1 MSIAPLLTEPPSPPV
16 PPRLPAAARRLL
28 TGTALSAL
36 GNGLVLPFL
45 VVYLHDVR
53 GMSTAVAGLVVAW
66 QAVIGFAIAPLSGA
80 LVDRV
85 GPRRVVVVSPLIMA
99 CGAAGYALVQVPW
112 QAFATATV
120 LAVGGAAMWPAVS
133 TLMARI
139 VPEEQRQR
147 AFGLQFMLLNLGIGL
162 GGLISGLAVDTS
174 RPITFERLYLVDGL
188 TFLLYGLIVS
198 TLRDVGGPLPTNE
211 EHEQGGY
218 RDVLRDRA
226 MLRLSAVA
234 LVLLASGY
242 GALELGYPAF
252 VTQVLHVAPRVV
264 AFGFVANT
272 LAIVLGQMVAIRL
285 IQGRSRSRVLATVG
299 VLWAVSWGVLGL
311 AVPISTQAVVVT
323 LVLAAP
329 VVFALGETIFQPVM
343 PALVNELAPEHLRGR
358 YNAMSSL
365 VWNVAGVVGPAIA
378 GLLLGAH
385 LGGLWIAVV
394 VGGCLVAGA
403 AALRLRRTLTPAQDG
418 LLPAEVG

>member
-1 MSIAPLLTEPPSPPV
+1 MAPLLTEPPSPPA

-66 QAVIGFAIAPLSGA
+66 QAVIGFAVAPLSGA

-198 TLRDVGGPLPTNE
+198 TLRDVGGPLPTME

-272 LAIVLGQMVAIRL
+272 LAIVLGQMFAIRL

-394 VGGCLVAGA
+394 AGGCLVAGG

>member
-1 MSIAPLLTEPPSPPV
+1 VSIAPLLTEPPSPPA

-198 TLRDVGGPLPTNE
+198 TLRDVGGPLPTTE

-272 LAIVLGQMVAIRL
+272 LAIVLGQMFAIRL

-394 VGGCLVAGA
+394 AGGCLVAGG
-403 AALRLRRTLTPAQDG
+403 AALRLRRTLTPVQDG

>member
-1 MSIAPLLTEPPSPPV
+1 MAPLLTEPPSPPA
-16 PPRLPAAARRLL
+16 PPRLPVAARRLL

-53 GMSTAVAGLVVAW
+53 GMSTAVAGLVIAW

-85 GPRRVVVVSPLIMA
+85 GPRRVVVMSPLIMA

-198 TLRDVGGPLPTNE
+198 TLRDVGGPLPTTE

-272 LAIVLGQMVAIRL
+272 LAIVLGQMFAIRL

-394 VGGCLVAGA
+394 AGGCLVAGG

>member
-1 MSIAPLLTEPPSPPV
+1 VSIAPLLTEPPSPPA

-53 GMSTAVAGLVVAW
+53 GMSTAVAGLVIAW

-198 TLRDVGGPLPTNE
+198 TLRDVGGPLPTME

-272 LAIVLGQMVAIRL
+272 LAIVLGQMFAIRL

-394 VGGCLVAGA
+394 AGGCLVAGG
-403 AALRLRRTLTPAQDG
+403 AALRLRRTLTPVQDG

>member
-1 MSIAPLLTEPPSPPV
+1 MSSAPLLAEPPSPHAT
-16 PPRLPAAARRLL
+16 PRLPAAARRLL

-53 GMSTAVAGLVVAW
+53 GMSTSVAGLVIAW
-66 QAVIGFAIAPLSGA
+66 QAVIGFAIAPLAGA
-80 LVDRV
+80 LIDQV
-85 GPRRVVVVSPLIMA
+85 GPRRVVVVSPLVMA
-99 CGAAGYALVQVPW
+99 GGAAGYALVQVPW
-112 QAFATATV
+112 QAFTTATV
-120 LAVGGAAMWPAVS
+120 LAVGGAAMWPGVS

-198 TLRDVGGPLPTNE
+198 TLRDVGGPLPATK

-252 VTQVLHVAPRVV
+252 VTQVLHVAPRVI

-272 LAIVLGQMVAIRL
+272 LAIVLGQMFAIRL

-311 AVPISTQAVVVT
+311 AVPISTQVVVVT
-323 LVLAAP
+323 LVLVAP

-343 PALVNELAPEHLRGR
+343 PALVNELAPAHLRGR

-394 VGGCLVAGA
+394 AGGCLVAGA
-403 AALRLRRTLTPAQDG
+403 AALRLRRALTPAQDG

>member
-1 MSIAPLLTEPPSPPV
+1 VSIAPLLTEPPSPPA

-198 TLRDVGGPLPTNE
+198 TLRDVGGPLPTME

-272 LAIVLGQMVAIRL
+272 LAIVLGQMFAIRL

-385 LGGLWIAVV
+385 HGGLWIAVV
-394 VGGCLVAGA
+394 AGGCLVAGG
-403 AALRLRRTLTPAQDG
+403 AALRLRRTLTPVQDG

>member
-1 MSIAPLLTEPPSPPV
+1 MSTAPVLAEPPSASA

-80 LVDRV
+80 LIDRV
-85 GPRRVVVVSPLIMA
+85 GPRLVVVVSPLVMA

-198 TLRDVGGPLPTNE
+198 TLRDVGGPLPATE
-211 EHEQGGY
+211 EHEKGGY

-272 LAIVLGQMVAIRL
+272 LAIVLGQMFAIRL

-311 AVPISTQAVVVT
+311 AVPISTQAVVIT

-329 VVFALGETIFQPVM
+329 VVFALGETIFQPVL

-385 LGGLWIAVV
+385 LGGLWIGVV
-394 VGGCLVAGA
+394 AGGCLVAGA

>member
-1 MSIAPLLTEPPSPPV
+1 MTWAV
-16 PPRLPAAARRLL
+16 RCRR
-28 TGTALSAL
+28 T
-36 GNGLVLPFL
+36 
-45 VVYLHDVR
+45 
-53 GMSTAVAGLVVAW
+53 
-66 QAVIGFAIAPLSGA
+66 
-80 LVDRV
+80 
-85 GPRRVVVVSPLIMA
+85 
-99 CGAAGYALVQVPW
+99 
-112 QAFATATV
+112 
-120 LAVGGAAMWPAVS
+120 
-133 TLMARI
+133 
-139 VPEEQRQR
+139 
-147 AFGLQFMLLNLGIGL
+147 
-162 GGLISGLAVDTS
+162 
-174 RPITFERLYLVDGL
+174 
-188 TFLLYGLIVS
+188 
-198 TLRDVGGPLPTNE
+198 E

>member
-1 MSIAPLLTEPPSPPV
+1 MSIAPLLTEPPSPPA

-53 GMSTAVAGLVVAW
+53 GMSTAVAGLVIAW

-198 TLRDVGGPLPTNE
+198 TLRDVGGPLPTME

-272 LAIVLGQMVAIRL
+272 LAIVLGQMFAIRL

-394 VGGCLVAGA
+394 AGGCLVAGG
-403 AALRLRRTLTPAQDG
+403 AALRLRRTLTPVQDG

>member
-1 MSIAPLLTEPPSPPV
+1 MAPLLTEPPSPPA

-198 TLRDVGGPLPTNE
+198 TLRDVGGPLPTTE

-272 LAIVLGQMVAIRL
+272 LAIVLGQMFAIRL

-394 VGGCLVAGA
+394 AGGCLVAGG
-403 AALRLRRTLTPAQDG
+403 AALRLRRTLTPVQDG

>member
-1 MSIAPLLTEPPSPPV
+1 MSIAPLLTEPPSPPA

-198 TLRDVGGPLPTNE
+198 TLRDVGGPLPTTE

-272 LAIVLGQMVAIRL
+272 LAIVLGQMFAIRL

-394 VGGCLVAGA
+394 AGGCLVAGA

>member
-1 MSIAPLLTEPPSPPV
+1 MAPLITEPPSRPA

-53 GMSTAVAGLVVAW
+53 GMSTAVAGFVIAW

-85 GPRRVVVVSPLIMA
+85 GPRRVVMVSPLLMA
-99 CGAAGYALVQVPW
+99 CGAAGYALVRVPW

-120 LAVGGAAMWPAVS
+120 LAVGGAAMWPSVS

-147 AFGLQFMLLNLGIGL
+147 AFGLQFMMLNLGIGL

-198 TLRDVGGPLPTNE
+198 TLRDVGGPLPATD
-211 EHEQGGY
+211 EHEKGGY

-226 MLRLSAVA
+226 MLRLSAVT

-272 LAIVLGQMVAIRL
+272 LAIVLGQMFAIRL
-285 IQGRSRSRVLATVG
+285 IQGRSRSRVLAMVG
-299 VLWAVSWGVLGL
+299 LLWAVSWGVLGL

-329 VVFALGETIFQPVM
+329 VVFALGETIFQPVL

-385 LGGLWIAVV
+385 LGGLWIAAVA
-394 VGGCLVAGA
+394 GGCLVAGA

>member
-1 MSIAPLLTEPPSPPV
+1 MSAAPLLAEPPARPTT
-16 PPRLPAAARRLL
+16 PRLPAAARRLL

-45 VVYLHDVR
+45 VIYLHDVR
-53 GMSTAVAGLVVAW
+53 GMSMAVAGFVVAW
-66 QAVIGFAIAPLSGA
+66 QAAIGFAVAPLAGS
-80 LVDRV
+80 LIDRV
-85 GPRRVVVVSPLIMA
+85 GPRPVVVVSPLVMA
-99 CGAAGYALVQVPW
+99 CGVAGYAVVQVPW
-112 QAFATATV
+112 QAFVTATV
-120 LAVGGAAMWPAVS
+120 AAVGGAAMWPGVS
-133 TLMARI
+133 TLIARI
-139 VPEEQRQR
+139 VSEEERQR
-147 AFGLQFMLLNLGIGL
+147 AFGIQFMLLNLGIGL
-162 GGLISGLAVDTS
+162 GGLISGLVVDTS
-174 RPITFERLYLVDGL
+174 RPVTFQWLYLADGL
-188 TFLLYGLIVS
+188 TFVLYAVIVS
-198 TLRDVGGPLPTNE
+198 TLRGIGGPLAAAETDQ
-211 EHEQGGY
+211 QGGY
-218 RDVLRDRA
+218 RDVLRDRT

-252 VTQVLHVAPRVV
+252 VTQVLDVAPRVV
-264 AFGFVANT
+264 AFGFVGNT
-272 LAIVLGQMVAIRL
+272 LAIVLGQMFAIRL

-299 VLWAVSWGVLGL
+299 LLWAVSWGVLGL
-311 AVPISTQAVVVT
+311 AVPISAQAVVVT

-329 VVFALGETIFQPVM
+329 VVFALGETIFQPVL

-365 VWNVAGVVGPAIA
+365 VWNVAGVAGPAVA

-394 VGGCLVAGA
+394 AGGCLVAGA
-403 AALRLRRTLTPAQDG
+403 AALRLRRVLTPAQDG

>member
-1 MSIAPLLTEPPSPPV
+1 MAPLLTEPPSPPA

-198 TLRDVGGPLPTNE
+198 TLRDVGGPLPTSE

-272 LAIVLGQMVAIRL
+272 LAIVLGQMFAIRL

-394 VGGCLVAGA
+394 AGGCLVAGG